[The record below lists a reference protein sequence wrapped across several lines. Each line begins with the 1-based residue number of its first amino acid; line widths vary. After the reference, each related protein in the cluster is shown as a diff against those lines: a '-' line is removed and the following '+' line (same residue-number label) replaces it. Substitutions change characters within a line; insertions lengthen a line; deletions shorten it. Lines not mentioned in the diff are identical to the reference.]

1 MMVSTKGRYAL
12 RVMLDLAMQKQEEYV
27 SLNDIA
33 QRQKISMKYLES
45 IVGML
50 NKAGLLQSRRGKDG
64 GYRMAR
70 RPEEYPVS
78 EDFEADRRDARTGFL
93 HGRGRLRPGVR
104 ASGELPDQTDVESTG
119 RNYRRISFQRI
130 DPGSAGWEVLT
141 LRRKWKG

>member
-50 NKAGLLQSRRGKDG
+50 NKAGLLQSRRGT
-64 GYRMAR
+64 
-70 RPEEYPVS
+70 
-78 EDFEADRRDARTGFL
+78 DRRNTRSARF
-93 HGRGRLRPGVR
+93 
-104 ASGELPDQTDVESTG
+104 
-119 RNYRRISFQRI
+119 
-130 DPGSAGWEVLT
+130 
-141 LRRKWKG
+141 

>member
-27 SLNDIA
+27 SLNDCTAAEDFDEISGIDCRYA
-33 QRQKISMKYLES
+33 QQGGTSAEQKRE
-45 IVGML
+45 
-50 NKAGLLQSRRGKDG
+50 RRRLPDG
-64 GYRMAR
+64 TQTGGIPGQR
-70 RPEEYPVS
+70 
-78 EDFEADRRDARTGFL
+78 DFEADRRDARTGFL

>member
-70 RPEEYPVS
+70 RQR
-78 EDFEADRRDARTGFL
+78 DFEADRRDARTGFL
-93 HGRGRLRPGVR
+93 HGRGRLRSGVR

>member
-50 NKAGLLQSRRGKDG
+50 NKAELKSSMALNALRQIRGNSSQDDEG
-64 GYRMAR
+64 IPA
-70 RPEEYPVS
+70 S
-78 EDFEADRRDARTGFL
+78 E
-93 HGRGRLRPGVR
+93 RGR
-104 ASGELPDQTDVESTG
+104 
-119 RNYRRISFQRI
+119 
-130 DPGSAGWEVLT
+130 
-141 LRRKWKG
+141 

>member
-93 HGRGRLRPGVR
+93 HGRGRLRPGV
-104 ASGELPDQTDVESTG
+104 
-119 RNYRRISFQRI
+119 
-130 DPGSAGWEVLT
+130 
-141 LRRKWKG
+141 

>member
-78 EDFEADRRDARTGFL
+78 EILKLTEGTLAPECELLANCLTRPMWNRLDEIIDEYLSSVSIQDL
-93 HGRGRLRPGVR
+93 LDGRC
-104 ASGELPDQTDVESTG
+104 
-119 RNYRRISFQRI
+119 
-130 DPGSAGWEVLT
+130 
-141 LRRKWKG
+141 

>member
-78 EDFEADRRDARTGFL
+78 EILKLTEGMDGEGCGPECELLANCLTRPMWNRLDEIIDEYL
-93 HGRGRLRPGVR
+93 SSVSIQDLLDGRC
-104 ASGELPDQTDVESTG
+104 
-119 RNYRRISFQRI
+119 
-130 DPGSAGWEVLT
+130 
-141 LRRKWKG
+141 

>member
-70 RPEEYPVS
+70 R
-78 EDFEADRRDARTGFL
+78 L

-141 LRRKWKG
+141 LRWKWKG

>member
-50 NKAGLLQSRRGKDG
+50 N
-64 GYRMAR
+64 
-70 RPEEYPVS
+70 
-78 EDFEADRRDARTGFL
+78 L